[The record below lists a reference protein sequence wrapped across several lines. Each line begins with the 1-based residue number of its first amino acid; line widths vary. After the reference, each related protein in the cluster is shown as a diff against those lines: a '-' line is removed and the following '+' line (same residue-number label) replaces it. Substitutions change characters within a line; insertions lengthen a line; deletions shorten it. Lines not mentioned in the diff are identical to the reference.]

1 MTEWKR
7 THYCGELRPE
17 DAGAAVCLNG
27 WVHRWRD
34 HGGVLFVD
42 LRDATGLVQVVF
54 NPENNQSLFEQAEA
68 LRNEYVIAV
77 RGQLAKR
84 PEETINPNLP
94 TGEVEVIA
102 QELVVLNKAKTPPLQ
117 IDDRITVDEALRLRY
132 RYLDLRR
139 PEMYKYL
146 AARHRAAKLTRDF
159 LDRKGFLEIETP
171 MLTRSTPEGAR
182 DFLTPSRLNPGTFY
196 ALPQSPQLFKQ
207 ILMVAGVDKY
217 FQIARC
223 FRDEDLRADRQPEF
237 TQIDLEMA
245 FVDREDIF
253 AVMEEL
259 VQLLFKELTG
269 FAPARPFPRLTYQ
282 EAMRRF
288 GTDKPDTRFGMELT
302 DFSDLVQETEFSV
315 FRQVIAGGGSVIGLT
330 APGCGNYS
338 RRELDDLPRLAAE
351 FGARGLVYFAW
362 TGQGIKSPVAKF
374 FTPGQLEAICKRAQA
389 REGDLIMMVADE
401 TEKAREILGGLRLEF
416 ARRLQLVPAGRH
428 DFLWVVDFP
437 LFELNKETHRI
448 EAKHNPF
455 AAPLPEDRALL
466 ESEPLKVR
474 GNCYDLV
481 LDGVEL
487 GSGSIRM
494 HERELQEKAL
504 AILGIPP
511 GEAQEKFGFLLNA
524 FDYGAPPHG
533 GIALGMD
540 RLMTILTGAESMR
553 DVIAFPKTA
562 AGACLLTGAP
572 AEVEPAQLQEL
583 SIVSLAGKNKE
594 KEER

>member
-7 THYCGELRPE
+7 TYYCGELRPE
-17 DAGAAVCLNG
+17 DTGATVCLNG
-27 WVHRWRD
+27 WVHRWRN

-54 NPENNQSLFEQAEA
+54 NPENDQDLFAEAEA
-68 LRNEYVIAV
+68 LRNEYVVAV
-77 RGQLAKR
+77 RGRLAKR

-102 QELVVLNKAKTPPLQ
+102 EELMVLNKAKTPPLQ

-139 PEMYKYL
+139 PEMQKYL

-159 LDRKGFLEIETP
+159 LDQKGFLEIETP
-171 MLTRSTPEGAR
+171 MLTKSTPEGAR

-269 FAPARPFPRLTYQ
+269 FAPARPFPRLSYH

-315 FRQVIAGGGSVIGLT
+315 FRQVVAGGGSVIGIT

-338 RRELDDLPRLAAE
+338 RRELDELPRLAAE
-351 FGARGLVYFAW
+351 FGARGLVYLAL
-362 TGQGIKSPVAKF
+362 TGEGIKSPVAKF
-374 FTPGQLEAICKRAQA
+374 FTPGQLEAICERAQA

-401 TEKAREILGGLRLEF
+401 TEKAREILGALRLEF
-416 ARRLQLVPAGRH
+416 ARRLQLVPEGRH

-437 LFELNKETHRI
+437 LFELNKETRRI
-448 EAKHNPF
+448 ESKHNPF
-455 AAPLPEDRALL
+455 ASPLPEDRALL

-474 GNCYDLV
+474 GNSYDLV

-494 HERELQEKAL
+494 HQRELQEKVFT
-504 AILGIPP
+504 ILGISLE
-511 GEAQEKFGFLLNA
+511 EAREKFGFLLNA

-540 RLMTILTGAESMR
+540 RLVMILTAAESMR

-562 AGACLLTGAP
+562 TGACLLTGAP
-572 AEVEPAQLQEL
+572 AEVDPAQLQEL
-583 SIVSLAGKNKE
+583 SIVSLAGKDKDKE
-594 KEER
+594 